1 MCLRNGVQLLRSSVK
16 LAWIRL
22 PRTTVPWTVPCPIN
36 FHDLTQ
42 REQESFITKSNIS
55 TKIWRED
62 LQSTGGLH
70 QCICVARNS
79 RLGGKWGVT
88 WISDNASVITWWQQN
103 PSDYA
108 RSTLRPIVDALFLK
122 TAKMLLPLHW
132 RKCVHKI
139 LRDFI
144 CLVAPCDVLRF
155 VSCNGER
162 QCIVL
167 HAT

>member
-16 LAWIRL
+16 LACIRL

-42 REQESFITKSNIS
+42 REQESSS
-55 TKIWRED
+55 
-62 LQSTGGLH
+62 QSQIFQPKYDERIYSPLVVYTNVFAWHATVDWEANGAWHG
-70 QCICVARNS
+70 
-79 RLGGKWGVT
+79 
-88 WISDNASVITWWQQN
+88 SVITQAWLQQN